1 MCDIFA
7 SDSNESELVSIEK
20 QTNKKITKLLK
31 VFSKIC
37 INQIYK
43 RAKCAR
49 IRWLALRNL
58 YGSWTDF

>member
-49 IRWLALRNL
+49 IR
-58 YGSWTDF
+58 